1 MRLPLATLEIFAA
14 IARHGSLRAAADAL
28 GIKPSTVS
36 HQLKTLEDQLGT
48 ALFIRTTRSVT
59 LTEAGRALIRG
70 AGPAFEQL
78 ADAVESAR
86 TTGHAARG
94 ALKLAMA
101 DHVYDL
107 YIAPRLNAF
116 CDAYPEIE
124 LELSITDALSEL
136 VAEGLHAGFRIGD
149 KIAQDMIAVRIT
161 PPLALT
167 VAASP
172 EYLARRGAPK
182 HPRDLLNHACIR
194 YRFHTSGRIAPWNFH
209 AADGDY
215 SVDVTGNLIVNTL
228 PATLDLTRRGLGLA
242 YTFRDICAEDFERG
256 ALAPI
261 LHEHLP
267 QVPGIFLYFPR
278 EYRKMVPLRLLI
290 EHLGRSES

>member
-1 MRLPLATLEIFAA
+1 MRLPLATLEIFTA

-36 HQLKTLEDQLGT
+36 HQLKSLEDQLGT
-48 ALFIRTTRSVT
+48 ALFIRTTRSVA

-70 AGPAFEQL
+70 AGPAFDQL

-86 TTGHAARG
+86 STGHAARG
-94 ALKLAMA
+94 TLKLAMA

-107 YIAPRLNAF
+107 YIAPRLAAF
-116 CDAYPEIE
+116 CAAYPEIE
-124 LELSITDALSEL
+124 LEFSITDALSDL

-149 KIAQDMIAVRIT
+149 RIAQDMIAVRVT

-172 EYLARRGAPK
+172 EYLARRSTPG
-182 HPRDLLNHACIR
+182 HPRELLDHSCIR
-194 YRFHTSGRIAPWNFH
+194 YRFHTSRRIAAWTFSAEN
-209 AADGDY
+209 GDY
-215 SVDVTGNLIVNTL
+215 TVDVTGNLIVNTL

-242 YTFRDICAEDFERG
+242 YTFRDICAEDFARG
-256 ALAPI
+256 ALTPV
-261 LHEHLP
+261 LEEHLP